1 MFAYRITIENHNNFS
16 VKLQRR
22 HWHIFDSNGS
32 YREVEGEGVVGVQPI
47 LQPGERYQYVSGCNL
62 RTEMGKMYGSYTMEN
77 LNNKKSFEVNIP
89 IFEMIVSIQDELGL
103 LSARPAWHT
112 CAHIPRI
119 QVASPCRPERPI
131 GLTSSKATSPA
142 NLCVNVWYNSLFRE
156 SNNCLLFARPTGGCL
171 RYTGCKK
178 SETQPELQ

>member
-1 MFAYRITIENHNNFS
+1 MANKISEGMEVSVETFYQPDYSNPISGEYMFAYRITIENHNNFS

-77 LNNKKSFEVNIP
+77 LNNKKTFEVNIP
-89 IFEMIVSIQDELGL
+89 IFEMIVPFKMS
-103 LSARPAWHT
+103 
-112 CAHIPRI
+112 
-119 QVASPCRPERPI
+119 
-131 GLTSSKATSPA
+131 
-142 NLCVNVWYNSLFRE
+142 
-156 SNNCLLFARPTGGCL
+156 
-171 RYTGCKK
+171 
-178 SETQPELQ
+178 